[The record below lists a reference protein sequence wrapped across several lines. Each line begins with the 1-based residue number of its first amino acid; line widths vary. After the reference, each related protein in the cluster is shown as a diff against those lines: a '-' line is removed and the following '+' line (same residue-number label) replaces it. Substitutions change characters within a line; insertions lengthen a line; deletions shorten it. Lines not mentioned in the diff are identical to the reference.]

1 MREYRI
7 TFLMEVKDEAT
18 DAINVYETVASD
30 GGIEDVAA
38 YAAGVAIIEGQ
49 RVIRVRTIEDHGE
62 IRVI

>member
-1 MREYRI
+1 
-7 TFLMEVKDEAT
+7 MEVKDEAT